1 MRTTRSR
8 APVQG
13 SDGLQ
18 PNAAT
23 GNRLLRA
30 CVEQG
35 QLEAGRE
42 IYKRLA
48 ALNLA
53 LDVDLVKQL
62 GGPSAY
68 AARLTGGTPPPR
80 SPPTS

>member
-1 MRTTRSR
+1 MYEPSQILAALTGGKCQLIAAHTRG
-8 APVQG
+8 PDLG
-13 SDGLQ
+13 ILG
-18 PNAAT
+18 
-23 GNRLLRA
+23 
-30 CVEQG
+30 
-35 QLEAGRE
+35 EARVNV
-42 IYKRLA
+42 L

>member
-1 MRTTRSR
+1 MRPH
-8 APVQG
+8 ALLQG

-62 GGPSAY
+62 GGPSVY
-68 AARLTGGTPPPR
+68 AARLSDGAPRPR